1 MKRTYIRSLLVFVFA
16 SLFLTFS
23 FVSTPA
29 KAAAAA
35 TEAPSTHKA
44 VLTTNRAAGTANYT
58 VTGLDLASDT
68 ALTINAVNSSTK
80 KTAFTKNVTLDE
92 TNCKEGTFTGN
103 ITLADL
109 KYAFANYTV
118 TVTIGTKT
126 LTAGTADF
134 TIHTAKAGL
143 SITGNTG
150 AAVRTAAFVSKE
162 ATGGVLVPGT
172 GNQISIQ
179 IWNKNR
185 AESTAVTVGKAMGL
199 NANQNWSVDVS
210 KSGNYYGK
218 WGAKAVV
225 TNSNW
230 KTQYTLASTEYN
242 VVPSCTSFVTKK
254 TKALEKKKA
263 FAIQLS
269 GLTNVF
275 GVNGVTFQVFNSDG
289 RQVATLSGKKKTA
302 SYYKEVTMKTL
313 KYNLDLFTIKA
324 VVIDSNNKTYTLAQ
338 TTKADQRMK
347 KGTLTVTKKKNATC
361 IYKLS
366 GAYVPGNIKKVE
378 FDIYRIKN
386 GKKKKLGTY
395 KAKASSNKKT
405 YTVTV
410 KNEAKG
416 TYEVR
421 AFATSAWKS
430 RLLLKKKKFKLKKSD
445 LGKNGWYY
453 EKYKGKKYKFYYI
466 NNEKQTDLT
475 KILKLKK
482 SSSSHQN
489 KFYIEVNRAACVVT
503 IYMYNDETNKYD
515 IPVKTCSVCVGSD
528 IWTVAGTGGLHEKSA
543 YTPIGTYSVCTNGQS
558 VKYTMKPMH
567 EPDGSTVYARWATHI
582 VGNVYFHSIAVG
594 TQSHYALPAVTYNK
608 LGRPASAGCIRMA
621 VADAKW
627 IYDYTSTGN
636 TIKIVKG
643 STKKPGPLG
652 KAKTIKVKGGIN
664 YDPTD
669 PGVPDSRKKK
679 DYKAKRIS
687 GYLTK
692 KGKKSDTKKDK
703 RKAVNW

>member
-1 MKRTYIRSLLVFVFA
+1 MKRIYIRSLLLFLFA
-16 SLFLTFS
+16 SLAMTFS
-23 FVSTPA
+23 FAITPE
-29 KAAAAA
+29 KAAAT
-35 TEAPSTHKA
+35 TEASTAAHTA
-44 VLTTNRAAGTANYT
+44 VLTTNRADGTANYT
-58 VTGLDLASDT
+58 VTGLDLTSDT
-68 ALTINAVNSSTK
+68 AVTVNAVNNTTK
-80 KTAFTKNVTLDE
+80 KTAFEQTISLDE
-92 TNCKEGTFTGN
+92 TNCKEGTLTGT
-103 ITLADL
+103 ISLSDL
-109 KYAFANYTV
+109 KYEFANYTIS
-118 TVTIGTKT
+118 VTIGTQT

-134 TIHTAKAGL
+134 TIHTKKAAL
-143 SITGNTG
+143 SISGNAG
-150 AAVRTAAFVSKE
+150 SAVRTASFVSKE
-162 ATGGVLVPGT
+162 DTDDVLVPGT
-172 GNQISIQ
+172 GNKISIQ

-185 AESTAVTVGKAMGL
+185 AESTAATVGKAMTL
-199 NANQNWSVDVS
+199 KANQTWSVNVS
-210 KSGNYYGK
+210 KSGNHYGK
-218 WGAKAVV
+218 WCAKAIV

-230 KTQYTLASTEYN
+230 DTQYTLASTEYT
-242 VVPSCTSFVTKK
+242 VAPSCTSFTTKK
-254 TKALEKKKA
+254 TNALEKKQA
-263 FAIQLS
+263 FAIELK
-269 GLTNVF
+269 GLKNVF
-275 GVNGVTFQVFNSDG
+275 GVKGVTFQVFNSAG
-289 RQVATLSGKKKTA
+289 KQVATLSGKKKT
-302 SYYKEVTMKTL
+302 SSYYYKEVSIKTL
-313 KYNLDLFTIKA
+313 KYNLDLYTIKA
-324 VVIDSNNKTYTLAQ
+324 IVIDNNNKTYSLAVKA
-338 TTKADQRMK
+338 KADQRIK
-347 KGTLTVTKKKNATC
+347 KGTLTVSKKKNATC
-361 IYKLS
+361 TYKIT
-366 GAYVPGNIKKVE
+366 GAYVPGNIKKIE
-378 FDIYRIKN
+378 FVLYQIVK
-386 GKKKKLGTY
+386 GKKTKLGTY
-395 KAKASSNKKT
+395 KAKASSNKKN
-405 YTVTV
+405 YSVKV
-410 KNEAKG
+410 KNESKG
-416 TYEVR
+416 TFEVR

-430 RLLLKKKKFKLKKSD
+430 RLLLKKKQFKLKKSD

-692 KGKKSDTKKDK
+692 KGKK
-703 RKAVNW
+703 VGY